1 MVIASMS
8 YKGGVGK
15 TTVAQNVSVV
25 LANKGYKVCL
35 VDADESQVSMM
46 WAETR
51 KRKETKPYI
60 EVVGEFN
67 KDKVI
72 DTITELYETYDVVV
86 VDCPPSYQEISTM
99 IMLVSSMILIPI
111 TPTGK
116 SEVKTATDF
125 LKRYESI
132 TKRMAEKAPAYFVV
146 NKYEKTPTLQ
156 KTIISALKSLETA
169 YSVTVL
175 ESKLHKRHAY
185 GEANTFGLGV
195 YEYDNA
201 KAKAEVQNLVEEVLA
216 KS

>member
-51 KRKETKPYI
+51 KRKGIEPEI

-72 DTITELYETYDVVV
+72 DTITELYETHDVVV

-99 IMLVSSMILIPI
+99 IMLVSSLILIPI

-132 TKRMAEKAPAYFVV
+132 TKRMAEKAPAYFVI
-146 NKYEKTPTLQ
+146 N
-156 KTIISALKSLETA
+156 
-169 YSVTVL
+169 
-175 ESKLHKRHAY
+175 
-185 GEANTFGLGV
+185 
-195 YEYDNA
+195 
-201 KAKAEVQNLVEEVLA
+201 
-216 KS
+216 